1 MGVKV
6 TNNAFGTIS
15 AGISTSV
22 TTIVLDS
29 GQGAR
34 FPTLGSGDYF
44 YATLI
49 DTSNTLEIVKV
60 TARSTDSMTVTRAQD
75 NTTASAFAIGDR
87 FELRPTAALFEDIV
101 SGATLVSDT
110 SPQLGGNLDLNSN
123 NINDGTFLADSSRIR
138 VPNASSNPSS
148 PNTGDM
154 YYNTSDKIIKH
165 WDGTGWVQMSNVVLD
180 GSTAALAPQYGSE
193 VVDALGSSFTAG
205 LYYLTGLTASGFSAQ
220 QVYVDAD
227 GYMLFYRHA
236 GTGGSYNSTYEI
248 RGDTLGEAA
257 VGTLTSPTMGLTTS
271 GVSTAAGSYG
281 VARLATNF
289 VRALGGESAS
299 GNVIR
304 MTVGSNTVYIT
315 DAQWYATAGTSG
327 SDPYGHDSSISYG
340 NSYANRRSSTSY
352 NTGEVG
358 RPLGTYPGF
367 NVIPYYHGSN
377 YSGGYDGGWH
387 KATTIWVRQ
396 Y

>member
-1 MGVKV
+1 
-6 TNNAFGTIS
+6 
-15 AGISTSV
+15 
-22 TTIVLDS
+22 
-29 GQGAR
+29 
-34 FPTLGSGDYF
+34 
-44 YATLI
+44 
-49 DTSNTLEIVKV
+49 
-60 TARSTDSMTVTRAQD
+60 
-75 NTTASAFAIGDR
+75 
-87 FELRPTAALFEDIV
+87 
-101 SGATLVSDT
+101 
-110 SPQLGGNLDLNSN
+110 
-123 NINDGTFLADSSRIR
+123 
-138 VPNASSNPSS
+138 
-148 PNTGDM
+148 
-154 YYNTSDKIIKH
+154 
-165 WDGTGWVQMSNVVLD
+165 
-180 GSTAALAPQYGSE
+180 
-193 VVDALGSSFTAG
+193 
-205 LYYLTGLTASGFSAQ
+205 
-220 QVYVDAD
+220 
-227 GYMLFYRHA
+227 
-236 GTGGSYNSTYEI
+236 
-248 RGDTLGEAA
+248 
-257 VGTLTSPTMGLTTS
+257 MGLTTS